1 LTKIT
6 CYFIKA
12 SFTFNVALNYILA
25 LYEKLII
32 KSLAPILVPRRLT
45 SYLL

>member
-6 CYFIKA
+6 YYFIKA
-12 SFTFNVALNYILA
+12 SFTSNIALNYILA
-25 LYEKLII
+25 LYKKLII
-32 KSLAPILVPRRLT
+32 KSLAPILVLRRLT